1 MVYVGVDPG
10 KHGALAV
17 IAGELVKVVPFDED
31 AYRQVLASVRGRMA
45 MCCLEKVGAMPG
57 QGVTSMFSFG
67 ENYGYIRGLLE
78 ANEIPY
84 QAVRPQ
90 DWKKEFGVTGDKSTS
105 VMVCKRLFPQV
116 SLLPTERSR
125 KENDGM
131 AEALL
136 LACYAQ
142 RRF

>member
-1 MVYVGVDPG
+1 MVYIGIDPG
-10 KHGALAV
+10 KHGALAYIDDEEV
-17 IAGELVKVVPFDED
+17 VVVPFDAEV
-31 AYRQVLASVRGRMA
+31 YRQILRSAGEKRAV
-45 MCCLEKVGAMPG
+45 CCLERVGAMPG

-90 DWKKEFGVTGDKSTS
+90 DWKREFGITKDKSTS
-105 VMVCKRLFPQV
+105 VAVCKRLFPKV

-125 KENDGM
+125 KENDGL

-136 LACYAQ
+136 MACYAQ
-142 RRF
+142 RRL